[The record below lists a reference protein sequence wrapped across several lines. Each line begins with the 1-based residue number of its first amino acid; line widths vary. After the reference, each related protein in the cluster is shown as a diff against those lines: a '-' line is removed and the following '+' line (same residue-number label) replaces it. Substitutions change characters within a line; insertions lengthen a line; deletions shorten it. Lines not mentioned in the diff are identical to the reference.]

1 VTIARPED
9 NGEIPTA
16 RYRIEAAVND
26 NRYAE
31 VTFAVA
37 VDGGEPLILGTDDAP
52 PYRLYW
58 NNQAIPASASVEIV
72 ATVDDGSGRIRSDSV
87 TVTMGERS

>member
-37 VDGGEPLILGTDDAP
+37 VDGGDPVILGTDDAP

-58 NNQAIPASASVEIV
+58 NNQVIPAGAAVEIV
-72 ATVDDGSGRIRSDSV
+72 ATVDDGSGRLRSDSV
-87 TVTMGERS
+87 MVTMGDRS